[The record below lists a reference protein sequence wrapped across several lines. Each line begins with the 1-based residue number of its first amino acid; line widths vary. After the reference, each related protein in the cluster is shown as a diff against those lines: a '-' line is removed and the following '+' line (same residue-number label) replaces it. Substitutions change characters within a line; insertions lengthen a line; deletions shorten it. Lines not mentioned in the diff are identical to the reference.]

1 VKKLNTYSLL
11 LADTVLVTDSSPDVL
26 TKHSKGL
33 EDITYLMNS
42 SDPNEDEDE
51 EDDDD
56 EDEDEE
62 EPEDDEALARKLSRK
77 ENANRNASG
86 VRASARLASNH
97 TAAQDATIAEREKRQ
112 IELMNRRNEE
122 RVREMARAARK
133 GGSKDE
139 LAKAEELETYRGTRD
154 FPDNVLPN
162 QVKVDMVNKCVILPI
177 GGNPVPFHIST
188 IKNVVLPDPDAA
200 HYLRINFYSAGVSIG
215 KDTPKNMAKLIE
227 KYAPY
232 TSFIREM
239 TFRSLD
245 SQNLTDA
252 FRKISELRK
261 RERMKEVQ
269 DQEEADLV
277 QQEQLIRTKNDR
289 VPRLSDLT
297 MRPSFAKQKT
307 QGNLEAHSNG
317 LRFQS
322 NRGEV
327 VDIIYSNIKHAF
339 FQDCKQEIMVLIH
352 FHLKNPIM
360 VGKKKQDNIQFFTEV
375 IEASQAIDDSRRRM
389 NDPDELDDEQRERQL
404 RRKLNDA
411 FKDFSMKV
419 ESVAKKNGFNLEFDV
434 PYRDLGFQ
442 GTPNKEMV
450 FIMPTLNCLVNLTE
464 NPFFVVDLS
473 EVDHVHFERVT
484 FSSKAFDMILVNKDF
499 NKMPARIDMIPNA
512 DKESIQDWLTDM
524 EITYTEGPMNLN
536 WKTLMETIKGEDRFY
551 HDTEED
557 EITEKEAGW
566 SFLRMQGNDDS
577 SEAETV
583 EDDSDFDE
591 EEDEEESE
599 EEEEESDYDEEDE
612 EESDYDADEDLEE
625 QGMDWDEMERK
636 AINEDR
642 KRGRNE
648 EQVSDGRDR
657 SRRSRR

>member
-1 VKKLNTYSLL
+1 M
-11 LADTVLVTDSSPDVL
+11 ADTILISELSTETL
-26 TKHSKGL
+26 TKHAKAL
-33 EDITYLMNS
+33 EDITYIINS
-42 SDPNEDEDE
+42 
-51 EDDDD
+51 DDTNKND
-56 EDEDEE
+56 EDEDEDE
-62 EPEDDEALARKLSRK
+62 DEHEDDEALARKLSRQVSP
-77 ENANRNASG
+77 NRNSSG
-86 VRASARLASNH
+86 KRSSARLASNH
-97 TAAQDATIAEREKRQ
+97 SAAQEATTAEREKRQ
-112 IELMNRRNEE
+112 IELMERRNEE
-122 RVREMARAARK
+122 RVREIARAARK
-133 GGSKDE
+133 GGNKDE
-139 LAKAEELETYRGTRD
+139 SAQAEELETYRGPRD
-154 FPDNVLPN
+154 FPDNVMPN

-188 IKNVVLPDPDAA
+188 IKNVVLPDPDTAT
-200 HYLRINFYSAGVSIG
+200 YLRINFYSAGISIG

-245 SQNLTDA
+245 PQNLTDA

-277 QQEQLIRTKNDR
+277 QQDQLIRTKNDR

-352 FHLKNPIM
+352 FHLKHPIM
-360 VGKKKQDNIQFFTEV
+360 VGKKKHENIQFFTEV

-404 RRKLNDA
+404 RKKLNEA

-419 ESVAKKNGFNLEFDV
+419 ESVAKKNGFNLEFDI
-434 PYRDLGFQ
+434 PYRELGFQ

-450 FIMPTLNCLVNLTE
+450 YIMPTLNCLVNLTE
-464 NPFFVVDLS
+464 NPFFVVGLAD
-473 EVDHVHFERVT
+473 VDHVHFERVSFT
-484 FSSKAFDMILVNKDF
+484 SKAFDIVLINKDF
-499 NKMPARIDMIPNA
+499 NKMPARIDMIPNE
-512 DKESIQDWLTDM
+512 DKDSIQEWLTDM
-524 EITYTEGPMNLN
+524 DITYTEGPMNLN
-536 WKTLMETIKGEDRFY
+536 WKSLMETVRGEDRFY

-566 SFLRMQGNDDS
+566 SFLRLQGKDDS
-577 SEAETV
+577 SGDESADDDSEFDEV
-583 EDDSDFDE
+583 EEEEDDEEDDEDESEFDE
-591 EEDEEESE
+591 EE
-599 EEEEESDYDEEDE
+599 ED
-612 EESDYDADEDLEE
+612 ESDYDADEDLEE
-625 QGMDWDEMERK
+625 QGMSWEEMERK
-636 AINEDR
+636 AKDDDR

-648 EQVSDGRDR
+648 EEVDDGRDR
-657 SRRSRR
+657 RRKSRR

>member
-1 VKKLNTYSLL
+1 LL
-11 LADTVLVTDSSPDVL
+11 LADTVLVSESSAEVF
-26 TKHSKGL
+26 TKHAKGL
-33 EDITYLMNS
+33 EDITYIINS
-42 SDPNEDEDE
+42 DENN

-56 EDEDEE
+56 DDDE
-62 EPEDDEALARKLSRK
+62 PADDEALARKLDRQ
-77 ENANRNASG
+77 EHANRNRSG
-86 VRASARLASNH
+86 QRSSARLASNH
-97 TAAQDATIAEREKRQ
+97 SAAQDASTAEREKRQ
-112 IELMNRRNEE
+112 IELLDRRNEE
-122 RVREMARAARK
+122 RVREIARAARK
-133 GGSKDE
+133 GGAKDE
-139 LAKAEELETYRGTRD
+139 SAQAEELEAYRGTKD
-154 FPDNVLPN
+154 LPDNVLPN
-162 QVKVDMVNKCVILPI
+162 QVKIDMVNKCVILPI

-188 IKNVVLPDPDAA
+188 IKNVVLPDPDSAT
-200 HYLRINFYSAGVSIG
+200 YLRINFYSAGIAIG
-215 KDTPKNMAKLIE
+215 KDTPKNMGKLIE

-277 QQEQLIRTKNDR
+277 QQDQLIRTKNDR

-307 QGNLEAHSNG
+307 QGNLEAHANG

-352 FHLKNPIM
+352 FHLKHPIM
-360 VGKKKQDNIQFFTEV
+360 VGKKKQENIQFFTEV

-404 RRKLNDA
+404 RRKLNEA

-419 ESVAKKNGFNLEFDV
+419 ESVAKKNGFNLEFDI

-450 FIMPTLNCLVNLTE
+450 YIMPTLNCLVNLTE

-484 FSSKAFDMILVNKDF
+484 FSSKAFDIVLINKDF
-499 NKMPARIDMIPNA
+499 TKMPARIDMIPNE

-524 EITYTEGPMNLN
+524 DITYTEGPMNLN
-536 WKTLMETIKGEDRFY
+536 WKTLMETVRGEDRFY

-566 SFLRMQGNDDS
+566 SFLRMHGKDDS
-577 SEAETV
+577 SEEK
-583 EDDSDFDE
+583 E
-591 EEDEEESE
+591 EEESE
-599 EEEEESDYDEEDE
+599 FEEEEEDDDEEDEDEDESDYDEEDE
-612 EESDYDADEDLEE
+612 DESDYDADEDLEE
-625 QGMDWDEMERK
+625 PGMEWDEMERK
-636 AINEDR
+636 AISDDR
-642 KRGRNE
+642 KRVRNE
-648 EQVSDGRDR
+648 EVDVDDGRR
-657 SRRSRR
+657 RKSRR